1 MHWFSILKTPSMFV
15 VQIIN
20 SICNSWQTYIVQ
32 TMHLRWET
40 LILRPCTVCE
50 TLSHL
55 RDYGKFY
62 INYMHHVW
70 MIAESLHVRYIN
82 IHWRHLY
89 KCRYRNVKHENIKAV
104 NKEQKNCGRNF
115 IDESHKTR
123 IHKAACTP
131 QATSNLMEAWR
142 QLVTGSGRVQLVK
155 FNFMQM
161 TSDFQER
168 QPMRVKQ
175 WCSRHPSFGK
185 HIYNYSCY

>member
-1 MHWFSILKTPSMFV
+1 MFV
-15 VQIIN
+15 VQTIN

-55 RDYGKFY
+55 CDYGKFY
-62 INYMHHVW
+62 IDYMHHVW

-82 IHWRHLY
+82 IRWRQVY

-104 NKEQKNCGRNF
+104 NKKQKGNCGRNF

-123 IHKAACTP
+123 IPNFACTP
-131 QATSNLMEAWR
+131 TSNLMEAWWFLAT
-142 QLVTGSGRVQLVK
+142 QATVGGRKWACPASKVQLYANDERLSGATTNKREAGVV
-155 FNFMQM
+155 FMLSIFWQIL
-161 TSDFQER
+161 R
-168 QPMRVKQ
+168 G
-175 WCSRHPSFGK
+175 W
-185 HIYNYSCY
+185 